1 MRRSRK
7 RFGKYFVSCYI
18 LQVHIPYVVQPLL
31 AVVKAVCCAAL
42 ASSVMASRYL
52 VCGIMWRLWRRC
64 LCPVGHIRYVAPVE
78 QCCQCLVGHIRHV
91 ACGAVLPMP
100 SGAVLQMYISMSQY
114 AVRPLLAAPWPTG
127 YVAPVEQCCLCPV
140 GHIRYVACG
149 AVLPMPSGAVLHI
162 YIHSMSQYAGRLL
175 LVALWPTGYV
185 APVEQC
191 CLCPV
196 GHIKYVACGAVL
208 PMPSGASLQMHILH
222 VIVNVTVCRAA
233 LACSVIANS
242 GACMQEL

>member
-18 LQVHIPYVVQPLL
+18 FSQLHIPYVVQPLL

-114 AVRPLLAAPWPTG
+114 AVRLLLVALWPTG

-149 AVLPMPSGAVLHI
+149 AVLPMPSGA
-162 YIHSMSQYAGRLL
+162 
-175 LVALWPTGYV
+175 
-185 APVEQC
+185 
-191 CLCPV
+191 
-196 GHIKYVACGAVL
+196 
-208 PMPSGASLQMHILH
+208 SLQMHILH
-222 VIVNVTVCRAA
+222 VIVNVPLCGPC
-233 LACSVIANS
+233 L
-242 GACMQEL
+242 

>member
-18 LQVHIPYVVQPLL
+18 FSQLHIPYVVQPLL

-100 SGAVLQMYISMSQY
+100 SGA
-114 AVRPLLAAPWPTG
+114 
-127 YVAPVEQCCLCPV
+127 
-140 GHIRYVACG
+140 
-149 AVLPMPSGAVLHI
+149 
-162 YIHSMSQYAGRLL
+162 
-175 LVALWPTGYV
+175 
-185 APVEQC
+185 
-191 CLCPV
+191 
-196 GHIKYVACGAVL
+196 
-208 PMPSGASLQMHILH
+208 SLQMHILH